1 MGHVRA
7 KANKYNFAV
16 AFFVALGSFTYGF
29 NSAIIGSVIG
39 LPSFFSYFNF
49 KATSEYGGH
58 IIGASNGLYAGAGCI
73 GCWTVFWLLDTLGR
87 KRAIQVITVLC
98 IVSAVIQTAS
108 VHIAMFLV
116 GRFLNGIGVG
126 FMNCTIPTYISE
138 ISPPAQRGRI
148 VGSHGF
154 IICAAYGAAGWA
166 GFGIYYETDPAI
178 QWRLLCA
185 LQIVVP
191 LLLLVGSPWIP
202 ESPRWLINNGH
213 DQKGLEVLEKLH
225 ANSDDPQHVGAKEEF
240 VQIQTQ
246 LALERGSPSPNMF
259 QLIFDRRYRKR
270 MFYGFYLQAM
280 CQSTGVLVVANYMVL
295 ELNNLGVTGSMPLLL
310 LAVYNSWAAILNYV
324 NALLI
329 DRIGRIRIITIGI
342 SGCIVC
348 LSIVTALNSRY
359 GTADNPN
366 KAGQAVAVLFMFLF
380 VTFYGFGIDVSSY
393 VYCSEIF
400 PTHIRS
406 KGVGWSVSGLFL
418 MTTIYTTA
426 AGPAFNTIGW
436 RFYLVFIVV
445 TTLMLPYV
453 VLCFSETKGLS
464 LEEVGALFGDEV
476 AMDVSHLSEK
486 EREELDA
493 NIAKTTDLTTFDL
506 EKNRHHV
513 NTGSPI
519 SKMSGTDIEHIEE
532 VGAGGPF

>member
-1 MGHVRA
+1 MIRKV
-7 KANKYNFAV
+7 
-16 AFFVALGSFTYGF
+16 SF
-29 NSAIIGSVIG
+29 
-39 LPSFFSYFNF
+39 
-49 KATSEYGGH
+49 
-58 IIGASNGLYAGAGCI
+58 
-73 GCWTVFWLLDTLGR
+73 
-87 KRAIQVITVLC
+87 
-98 IVSAVIQTAS
+98 
-108 VHIAMFLV
+108 
-116 GRFLNGIGVG
+116 RF
-126 FMNCTIPTYISE
+126 T
-138 ISPPAQRGRI
+138 
-148 VGSHGF
+148 
-154 IICAAYGAAGWA
+154 
-166 GFGIYYETDPAI
+166 
-178 QWRLLCA
+178 
-185 LQIVVP
+185 
-191 LLLLVGSPWIP
+191 
-202 ESPRWLINNGH
+202 
-213 DQKGLEVLEKLH
+213 GLEVLEKLH

-280 CQSTGVLVVANYMVL
+280 CQSTGVLVIANYMVL
-295 ELNNLGVTGSMPLLL
+295 ELNNLGVAGSMPLLL

-342 SGCIVC
+342 TGCIFC
-348 LSIVTALNSRY
+348 LSVVTALNSHY
-359 GTADNPN
+359 GTAGNPN

-445 TTLMLPYV
+445 TSLMLPFV
-453 VLCFSETKGLS
+453 VLYFPETKGLS
-464 LEEVGALFGDEV
+464 LEEVGALFGDEL
-476 AMDVSHLSEK
+476 AMDVTHLSEK

-493 NIAKTTDLTTFDL
+493 DIAKTTDLTHFDL
-506 EKNRHHV
+506 EKARHGAK
-513 NTGSPI
+513 TGSPTWNT
-519 SKMSGTDIEHIEE
+519 SGTDIEHVEK
-532 VGAGGPF
+532 VAGGHM